1 MMKGYNI
8 KPIIEDIV
16 IKGVDNEVLITDELM
31 SIIKKEPNK
40 KYPIEKL
47 MLYKNKVM
55 GLRKS
60 INNLCEKLIVY
71 LDNKDNDMI
80 SFLDDSIDIREYKIC
95 IIKNLVFKLNKM
107 IKCISRFNMPELMIY
122 NKLVELKMD
131 NKNILYILNNYK
143 LPVSRNCR
151 NNNNLTA
158 DFLIL
163 TKFNNCLRFSVIEYD
178 GPRHYDRNFYIF
190 KEGNIYCDIVKN
202 NFCKL
207 NNINILRVRDN
218 DKQFLDKI
226 VNFID
231 SIFFSKNIVI
241 IPEYEEYMKLIKNG
255 S

>member
-1 MMKGYNI
+1 MKVYYI
-8 KPIIEDIV
+8 KPIIQNIEINKSKNY
-16 IKGVDNEVLITDELM
+16 ILITPELID
-31 SIIKKEPNK
+31 IIYKQPNK

-47 MLYKNKVM
+47 ILYKNKVI
-55 GLRKS
+55 GLRKN
-60 INNLCEKLIVY
+60 INDLCESVINY
-71 LDNKDNDMI
+71 LYNKDNDMI
-80 SFLDDSIDIREYKIC
+80 YFLDDSIDVREYKIS
-95 IIKNLVFKLNKM
+95 IIKNLVFKLNKI
-107 IKCISRFNMPELMIY
+107 IKCISRFNIPELIIY

-163 TKFNNCLRFSVIEYD
+163 TNFNNSLIFSVIEYD
-178 GPRHYDRNFYIF
+178 GPRHYDKNFYIF
-190 KEGNIYCDIVKN
+190 KEDNVYCDIVKN
-202 NFCKL
+202 NFCRL

-226 VNFID
+226 VKFIE
-231 SIFFSKNIVI
+231 SILVSKNIVI